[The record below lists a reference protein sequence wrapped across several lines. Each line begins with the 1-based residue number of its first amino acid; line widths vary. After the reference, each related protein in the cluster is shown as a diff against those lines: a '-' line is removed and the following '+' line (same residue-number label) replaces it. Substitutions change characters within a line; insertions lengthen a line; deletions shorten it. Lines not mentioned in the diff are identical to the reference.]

1 MCVCV
6 REEQCWLD
14 WCWDHLLFIL
24 KWKHTRDPAL
34 HYISWKCA
42 VCVCVCGVHWGRSSS
57 LGSEKGH
64 CLSCLFAFRFSLCFF
79 NYSFKTFFPFA
90 VFGACVSL
98 RSFTSFFLVLKPF
111 QRVGPVTRGSVFRVQ
126 PQVTCN
132 TTPPQKWVV
141 PYRQHCQ
148 SAWTALKSTFAHT
161 DEQWSGFCFLFPN
174 DE

>member
-1 MCVCV
+1 MCV

-42 VCVCVCGVHWGRSSS
+42 VCVCVCVEYTEAEVHHWVQRKVTVSLAFLLFVSRSV
-57 LGSEKGH
+57 
-64 CLSCLFAFRFSLCFF
+64 FF